1 MDNHPDATQLF
12 QALTIEES
20 LNVSPEA
27 ENGGVED
34 SISEVTYFQ
43 FIRYTFL
50 IHFILGHSN
59 LNYLP

>member
-20 LNVSPEA
+20 LNASPEA
-27 ENGGVED
+27 ENHGVED
-34 SISEVTYFQ
+34 SIGEVILFQ

-50 IHFILGHSN
+50 IHLFLGHSD